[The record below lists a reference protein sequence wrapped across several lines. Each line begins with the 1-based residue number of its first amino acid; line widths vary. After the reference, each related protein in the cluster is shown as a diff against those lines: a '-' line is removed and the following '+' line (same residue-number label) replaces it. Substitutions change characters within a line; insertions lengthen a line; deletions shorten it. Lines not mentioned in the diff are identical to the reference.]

1 MTRHGSQPDDFDRL
15 LAQVTDEDI
24 EASAWHELFD
34 RFRHDTEARRRYFD
48 FVALDVLL
56 ADELADRHP
65 LVEHSSADTAPGA
78 AEADRNPLELGT
90 RQGLSW
96 PSFFL
101 PDNEEADCK
110 HKRLMELLDPV
121 LSAGKPDEG
130 DEQSTRNDS
139 VFAKLG
145 TRLEAIHWRA
155 HPARFLTVAATLT
168 LLFWFGFYCWMT
180 SNVQQTASS
189 TSRPTSADEEVVAA
203 ITASRDCCWAND
215 KAKPKNPQ
223 SLIAGQ
229 RLELTSGIIEVVF
242 VSGARVVLEGPGVLT
257 TVDRGTGRLSRGRLV
272 AQVSKR
278 AVGFA
283 VETPAVK
290 VADLGTSFGINVQG
304 DGTTE
309 VHVFEG
315 LVEVAQLGSQ
325 SKPTAE
331 SPTRLTEGQAL
342 RFRGAG
348 EPSTVVLDESLK
360 RLPFRVIG
368 AREKHV
374 VLFQDGLP
382 LPKEAGGDG
391 ETIYSGTRD
400 VRLREYNKDYNTGA
414 ESHLVVGQYLDTED
428 DDTRILIDFDYNAL
442 ATYLTENNL
451 RISSVALKLYQ
462 VNAQGTSATIGQ
474 TVDVFKAKSG
484 FHEGTG
490 TGGGQDGRVA
500 VDGESTWNRQRHPAE
515 GWADGGPHGPKDF
528 DTSKTLD
535 TVTLGAE
542 TAKRWHTLD
551 VTGAFAAD
559 GSDLADHPGFVL
571 VARVDDQSPHALPN
585 AHGGR
590 QMLFF
595 SSEADHCRPA
605 IVFRFVPALTKRPG
619 LSVVEPEQKTKTNRV
634 GR

>member
-1 MTRHGSQPDDFDRL
+1 MTRHGSQPDDFDQL

-56 ADELADRHP
+56 ADELADHHP
-65 LVEHSSADTAPGA
+65 LADHPSADTAPGA

-90 RQGLSW
+90 RQRLLW

-110 HKRLMELLDPV
+110 HERLMELLDPV
-121 LSAGKPDEG
+121 LPAGGADVGVGKDAPNTNG
-130 DEQSTRNDS
+130 L
-139 VFAKLG
+139 VLG
-145 TRLEAIHWRA
+145 RLNACLEAIHWRL
-155 HPARFLTVAATLT
+155 HPGRFLTVAVTLT
-168 LLFWFGFYCWMT
+168 LLFWLGFYGWMV
-180 SNVQQTASS
+180 SDFWQTASS
-189 TSRPTSADEEVVAA
+189 VSGPASVEEGVVAA
-203 ITASRDCCWAND
+203 VTASRDCRWAND
-215 KAKPKNPQ
+215 TAEPTNPR
-223 SLIAGQ
+223 SLVAGQ
-229 RLELTSGIIEVVF
+229 RLELASGLLEVVF

-257 TVDRGTGRLSRGRLV
+257 IVDGNTGRLDHGQLV

-290 VADLGTSFGINVQG
+290 VADLGTNFGINVQG

-315 LVEVAQLGSQ
+315 LVEVAQLRSR
-325 SKPTAE
+325 SKPTANP
-331 SPTRLTEGQAL
+331 PTRLTEGQAL

-368 AREKHV
+368 SGEKRA

-391 ETIYSGTRD
+391 ETVYSGTRD
-400 VRLREYNKDYNTGA
+400 VHLREYNKDQNTGS
-414 ESHLVVGQYLDTED
+414 EPYLVVGQYLDDED
-428 DDTRILIDFDYNAL
+428 DDTRILIDFDYDAL

-462 VNAQGTSATIGQ
+462 VETRGTSVTTGQ
-474 TVDVFKAKSG
+474 TVDVFKAKSD

-490 TGGGQDGRVA
+490 TSGGRDGRVA
-500 VDGESTWNRQRHPAE
+500 VDRESTWNRQKHPAE
-515 GWADGGPHGPKDF
+515 GWADGGTHGPKDF
-528 DTSKTLD
+528 HTSKTLD

-559 GSDLADHPGFVL
+559 GSDLTDHPGFVL
-571 VARVDDQSPHALPN
+571 VARVDDQSPHALPD

-590 QMLFF
+590 QMVFY
-595 SSEADHCRPA
+595 SSEASHFRPA
-605 IVFRFVPALTKRPG
+605 IVFRCVADPTKQPG
-619 LSVVEPEQKTKTNRV
+619 QSATLKQKAAAENR
-634 GR
+634 